1 MSADLRHADSWVFDL
16 DNTLYHPRHDLFAQI
31 DHRMT
36 AFVSRLLGVSAPQAR
51 QMQKRYYAEHGTTL
65 NGLMQLHALQPREFL
80 DFVHDID
87 LSALPEHPELAAA
100 IARLPGKRY
109 VYTNGSQRHAER
121 VLRKLGADHLFH
133 GVVDI
138 ERAGFHPKPHR
149 AGFERMI
156 DAFGLDPGR
165 AVMFEDLAR
174 NLATAADLGF
184 TTVLVASDADW
195 SHEPED
201 ARPAGLEDRHEFV
214 HHVTDDLADFL
225 TTARISIAPGL
236 EGE

>member
-1 MSADLRHADSWVFDL
+1 MSADLRHADAWVFDL

-36 AFVSRLLGVSAPQAR
+36 DFVSRLLRVSAPEAR

-65 NGLMQLHALQPREFL
+65 NGLMRLHGLQPREFL

-87 LSALPEHPELAAA
+87 LSVLPAHPELADA
-100 IARLPGKRY
+100 IGRLPGKRY

-121 VLRKLGADHLFH
+121 VLKKLGADHLFD

-138 ERAGFHPKPHR
+138 ERAGFHPKPQR
-149 AGFERMI
+149 TGFERMI
-156 DAFGLDPGR
+156 EAFGLDPAR

-184 TTVLVASDADW
+184 TTVLVASDTDW
-195 SHEPED
+195 SHEPEG
-201 ARPAGLEDRHEFV
+201 ARPAGIEDRHAFV
-214 HHVTDDLADFL
+214 HHVTDDLAGFL
-225 TTARISIAPGL
+225 AAARVRVAPAA